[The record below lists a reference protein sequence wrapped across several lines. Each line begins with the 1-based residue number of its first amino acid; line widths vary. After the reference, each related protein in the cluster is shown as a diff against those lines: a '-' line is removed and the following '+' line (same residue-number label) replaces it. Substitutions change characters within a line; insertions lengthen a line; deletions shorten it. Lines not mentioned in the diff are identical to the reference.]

1 MQCKDSRPWCLRTL
15 KGKSL
20 RRIDEVTIQTCNHN
34 SPIKHQTQNQAI
46 KATTMNRQRELRRLA
61 ERKSRRAVEGGIH
74 LQTAAPR
81 IPRVWLVQSSPVRC
95 CTVILVLVC
104 TLAWVFPRL
113 RLASKSQ
120 GLDVQQLHHA
130 KSQVPGYSAPGPTV
144 TVQSTWVLNTSTS
157 DLMNLCQ
164 SSCLERSWAA
174 RLIILMQVSIL

>member
-1 MQCKDSRPWCLRTL
+1 MQSQFTNKTSDAKSSNQGDYNEQTERIEEVSRKKKPAGC
-15 KGKSL
+15 
-20 RRIDEVTIQTCNHN
+20 RRRNT
-34 SPIKHQTQNQAI
+34 S
-46 KATTMNRQRELRRLA
+46 
-61 ERKSRRAVEGGIH
+61 S
-74 LQTAAPR
+74 TAAPR